1 MFPKTRLSKKAL
13 VQGGNK
19 KTCTVCEKQK
29 KTNSRLE
36 STTVMMMIVTVEV
49 KMK

>member
-1 MFPKTRLSKKAL
+1 MFPKTRLRKHCKHY
-13 VQGGNK
+13 K

-29 KTNSRLE
+29 KTNCRLE